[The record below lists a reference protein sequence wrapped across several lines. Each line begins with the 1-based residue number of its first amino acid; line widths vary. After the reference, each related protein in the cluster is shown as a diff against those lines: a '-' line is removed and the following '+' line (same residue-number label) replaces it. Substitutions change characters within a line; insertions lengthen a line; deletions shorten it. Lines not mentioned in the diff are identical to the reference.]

1 MSYIVRSLYV
11 FYFIISNTLSTI
23 TNTLFG
29 QLHKVLWKTSE
40 LTNKHDIMGPVIGR
54 KWLKS

>member
-1 MSYIVRSLYV
+1 MNYIVRSLYV
-11 FYFIISNTLSTI
+11 FYLIISNTLSTI
-23 TNTLFG
+23 TNILFG

-40 LTNKHDIMGPVIGR
+40 LTNKDDIMGPVIGR